1 MGGTMKIIGTE
12 NLTNEQVHHE
22 LSKGGKF
29 VVYQYCVSLIVVSFK
44 RSSDVYFVTADRP
57 FKGARFGYSL
67 LSVIAG
73 WWGLPWGPVFTVQS
87 LWTNLSGGRDV
98 TAHVVPNPAARA

>member
-1 MGGTMKIIGTE
+1 MKIIGTE
-12 NLTNEQVHHE
+12 NLTREQVQHE

-29 VVYQYCVSLIVVSFK
+29 VVFQYAISLVVMSFK

-57 FKGARFGYSL
+57 FTGARLGYSL
-67 LSVIAG
+67 LSFIAG
-73 WWGLPWGPVFTVQS
+73 WWGVPWGPIFTIQS

-98 TAHVVPNPAARA
+98 TAQIVAKPAVPA